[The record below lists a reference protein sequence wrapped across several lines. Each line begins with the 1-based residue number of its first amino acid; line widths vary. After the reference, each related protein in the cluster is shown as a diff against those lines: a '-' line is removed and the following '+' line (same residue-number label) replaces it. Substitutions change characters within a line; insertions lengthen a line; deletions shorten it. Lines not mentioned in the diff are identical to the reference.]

1 MAFRIALL
9 GKKIGMTQRFD
20 AKGVWLALSVVET
33 GPCVVLQVKTT
44 EHDGYSAIQIGFDDK
59 RESRTRKAQLGIA
72 AKAKCSPK
80 RCVREVRLTPEEVG
94 QFQVGQTLSVSQV
107 FKAGDIIDI
116 IGTSRGKGFQGV
128 MKKYHFSG
136 FRGSHGTHEYFR
148 HGGSVGC
155 RLTPGHVHKGKRMP
169 SQMGNK
175 RVTVQNVEIFEILP
189 EKNLILLK
197 GGVPGAP
204 LSYVMLRHG
213 AKRAYLPYQLPVEK
227 PAEPPAATEATP
239 A

>member
-1 MAFRIALL
+1 MAFRIGLL

-20 AKGVWLALSVVET
+20 AKGVWQALCVIQT
-33 GPCVVLQVKTT
+33 GPCVVLQVKTV
-44 EHDGYSAIQIGFDDK
+44 ESDGYSAIQLGFDDK
-59 RESRTRKAQLGIA
+59 VERRTRKAQLGLA
-72 AKAKCSPK
+72 SKANCAPK
-80 RCVREVRLTPEEVG
+80 RFVREIRLTPEEVS

-107 FKAGDIIDI
+107 FKAGDIIDA

-155 RLTPGHVHKGKRMP
+155 RLTPGHVHRGKRMP

-175 RVTVQNVEIFEILP
+175 RVTVQNLEVVEVLADQ
-189 EKNLILLK
+189 NLLLLK
-197 GGVPGAP
+197 GNTPGAP
-204 LSYVMLRHG
+204 ASYVMLRHG
-213 AKRAYLPYQLPVEK
+213 AKRAYLPYKLPTEK
-227 PAEPPAATEATP
+227 PAEPAATEAAP